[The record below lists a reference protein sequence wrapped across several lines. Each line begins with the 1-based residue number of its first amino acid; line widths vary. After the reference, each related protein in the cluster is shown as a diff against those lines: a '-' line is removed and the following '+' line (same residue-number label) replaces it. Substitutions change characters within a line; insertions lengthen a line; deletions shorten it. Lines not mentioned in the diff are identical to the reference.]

1 MVVPE
6 RMQFV
11 DKLWSEKVLDA
22 LVHRVHKHPRS
33 TSAEPANVENS
44 EVFPSPELWPGRV
57 GRLSRVVN
65 KG

>member
-1 MVVPE
+1 ME

-11 DKLWSEKVLDA
+11 DKLWSGKVLDA
-22 LVHRVHKHPRS
+22 LVHRVHKHPQS

-44 EVFPSPELWPGRV
+44 AVFPSPELWPGWID
-57 GRLSRVVN
+57 RLSRVVN